1 MVMFIVSGNPYSRN
15 GELIIP
21 REIVLTIAKI
31 KLDEKM
37 CPRTLSILTRTVGI
51 NTEIGRHRAKLNA
64 LINKVIDILDGME
77 R

>member
-51 NTEIGRHRAKLNA
+51 NT
-64 LINKVIDILDGME
+64 
-77 R
+77 

>member
-1 MVMFIVSGNPYSRN
+1 
-15 GELIIP
+15 
-21 REIVLTIAKI
+21 
-31 KLDEKM
+31 M

-51 NTEIGRHRAKLNA
+51 NTEIGRPRAKINA